1 MKGRRRKHRHGRR
14 AREACRNECPSV
26 SLDTVA
32 VSQEAVITSFD
43 ALNGEAARL
52 RDLGIREGSRVRIIL
67 STANQMIVG
76 VDQARV
82 GLPKTLAGQVLVRKV
97 NAA

>member
-14 AREACRNECPSV
+14 AKGACRRESPSV
-26 SLDTVA
+26 TLDTIM

-67 STANQMIVG
+67 TTPHQMIVG
-76 VDQARV
+76 VNQSRV
-82 GLPKTLAGQVLVRKV
+82 GLPKQVAGQVFVRKV
-97 NAA
+97 NTA

>member
-1 MKGRRRKHRHGRR
+1 MQGRRHKHQHGIC
-14 AREACRNECPSV
+14 CRGPEGPCIPLASIK
-26 SLDTVA
+26 

-43 ALNGEAARL
+43 ALNGEASRL

-67 STANQMIVG
+67 SGPNQMIVA

-82 GLPKTLAGQVLVRKV
+82 GLPRNVADLVLVRQV
-97 NAA
+97 TPA